1 LQRPVVCTL
10 QGEELFLDGLQ
21 EPYRSEALQLIRAS
35 VAHVDAFVA
44 VSHYGAEFMAEYLSI
59 PRDKIHVVPLGIQ
72 PGDFAARNGQPDSET
87 FTVGYLGRIAPEKG
101 LHLLAE
107 AYKLFRERHADAN
120 ARLEAAGWMPPEGN
134 AYLAEI
140 EEKLSE
146 WGLRAEFHYHGELDR
161 QGKGDFLR
169 RLTVFSMPATY
180 PEPKGLTIL
189 EAMAAGVPVIQ
200 PRYGSF
206 PEMVER
212 TGGGILVEPNDAAS
226 LAKGLSTLYQNSE
239 MTADL
244 GRKGAAGVQPHYAVA
259 RMAERAIEVY
269 SRLV

>member
-1 LQRPVVCTL
+1 
-10 QGEELFLDGLQ
+10 
-21 EPYRSEALQLIRAS
+21 
-35 VAHVDAFVA
+35 
-44 VSHYGAEFMAEYLSI
+44 
-59 PRDKIHVVPLGIQ
+59 
-72 PGDFAARNGQPDSET
+72 
-87 FTVGYLGRIAPEKG
+87 
-101 LHLLAE
+101 
-107 AYKLFRERHADAN
+107 
-120 ARLEAAGWMPPEGN
+120 MPPEGN